1 MTLSEFYEYGS
12 EADIIIMNEYD
23 MVVSEKPYDI
33 REGSLV
39 GIWNLKQ
46 KRVIAFTA
54 TTSAI
59 YERLVNNCIGRP
71 KIIKFKSEFEIRMGV
86 SPVQEP

>member
-39 GIWNLKQ
+39 GIWNLK
-46 KRVIAFTA
+46 
-54 TTSAI
+54 
-59 YERLVNNCIGRP
+59 
-71 KIIKFKSEFEIRMGV
+71 
-86 SPVQEP
+86 